1 LIVSNPLVLH
11 HEKLGA
17 QLDVDQTP
25 LNYGDPTQEY
35 WAVKKGAGLT
45 DISYT
50 GRLSIAGKD
59 RLSFL
64 NSLLTNDAS
73 QLKDGMGQH
82 SALLNTKARVHAD
95 LYLYNQPNRVIVDTG
110 DSLASRVK
118 ENLERYVITEDVQI
132 QDVGGNLVLIT
143 LQGANATKAVRETLG
158 VDAEGLKPLHSAS
171 VGPSTIIS
179 RDRTGLG
186 GFDIFLPANEAEA
199 VWQGLL
205 LRSGEFDLSPVG
217 TTALEALRLEA
228 GFPKYGV
235 DVDENTI
242 VLEAGYKDAISFTKG
257 CYLGQEVVA
266 RATHIGRVNKQLA
279 RFDLETQEPPLR
291 GTRLKS
297 NGSDA
302 GFITSA
308 AFSPGLG
315 KVVSLGYANREFAK
329 LGTKLEAEYTDK
341 TIPAAVT
348 KIL

>member
-1 LIVSNPLVLH
+1 VSNPLVLH
-11 HEKLGA
+11 HQKLGA
-17 QLDVDQTP
+17 QLGVDQTP

-35 WAVKKGAGLT
+35 WTVRRGAGLA
-45 DISYT
+45 DISST
-50 GRLSIAGKD
+50 GRLSIIGKD

-73 QLKDGMGQH
+73 QLKDEMGQH
-82 SALLNTKARVHAD
+82 STLLSTKARVLAD

-110 DSLASRVK
+110 NSVASSVK

-132 QDVGGNLVLIT
+132 QDVGRDLVSIT
-143 LQGANATKAVRETLG
+143 LQGPNATKAVKETFG
-158 VDAEGLKPLHSAS
+158 VDAGGLKPFHSVS
-171 VGPSTIIS
+171 VGPSTIVS

-186 GFDIFLPANEAEA
+186 GFDIFLPTHEVEA

-205 LRSGEFDLSPVG
+205 LRSGDFGLSPVG
-217 TTALEALRLEA
+217 TMALEALRIEA

-279 RFDLETQEPPLR
+279 RFDLETQEPPPK

-297 NGSDA
+297 NGADA

-329 LGTKLEAEYTDK
+329 LGMELEVEFTDK
-341 TIPAAVT
+341 SVPGAVA

>member
-1 LIVSNPLVLH
+1 VSNPLVLH

-17 QLDVDQTP
+17 HLGIEQTP
-25 LNYGDPTQEY
+25 LNYGDTTHEY
-35 WAVKKGAGLT
+35 WAVKQGAGLA
-45 DISYT
+45 DLSHT
-50 GRLSIAGKD
+50 GRLSITGKD
-59 RLSFL
+59 SISFL

-73 QLKDGMGQH
+73 QLKDGMGQR
-82 SALLNTKARVHAD
+82 SALLNTKARVLAD

-110 DSLASRVK
+110 DSPGSRVK
-118 ENLERYVITEDVQI
+118 EVLERYVITEDVQI
-132 QDVGGNLVLIT
+132 RDVGADLVLIT
-143 LQGANATKAVRETLG
+143 LQGANAAKAIKETLG
-158 VDAEGLKPLHSAS
+158 VDAQSLKPLQSAAI
-171 VGPSTIIS
+171 GPSIIVS

-186 GFDIFLPANEAEA
+186 GFDFFVPIDEAES

-205 LRSGEFDLSPVG
+205 LRSGDFGLNPVG
-217 TTALEALRLEA
+217 MTALEALRLEA

-242 VLEAGYKDAISFTKG
+242 ILEAGYKDAISFSKG

-279 RFDLETQEPPLR
+279 RIDLETQEPPPK

-297 NGSDA
+297 EGLDA

-315 KVVSLGYANREFAK
+315 RVAGLGYANRDFAK
-329 LGTKLEAEYTDK
+329 AGIELEAEYMEK
-341 TIPAAVT
+341 KIPASVMR
-348 KIL
+348 IL